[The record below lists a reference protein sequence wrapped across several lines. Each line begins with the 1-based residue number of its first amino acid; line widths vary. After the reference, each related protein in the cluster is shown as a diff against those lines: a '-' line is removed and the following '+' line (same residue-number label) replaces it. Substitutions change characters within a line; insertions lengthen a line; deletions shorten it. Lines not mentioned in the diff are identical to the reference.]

1 MTRIFIL
8 STLLILA
15 SAPAC
20 PQFLAPGV
28 VVSGSPPTC
37 SNALD
42 FSRACNSQYINI
54 VGL

>member
-8 STLLILA
+8 SALLILA

-20 PQFLAPGV
+20 PQFLGAGV
-28 VVSGSPPTC
+28 VVSGSPPAC
-37 SNALD
+37 SNTLD
-42 FSRACNSQYINI
+42 FSHACNSQYISV